1 MAELADYNILL
12 IPAFAEILMAEDIPD
27 RVRELRFD
35 ALRQLQG
42 HLGFYQQRG
51 YLPMLLSR
59 IAEKKAEMI
68 LTATSKTEMDKL
80 LKPRCPHY
88 DGNRFVPD
96 EYSVPEEE
104 LICWSETSFL
114 GPLNEIGYSRYMEVF
129 RQVFPEESEQIF
141 SSAEAAY
148 G

>member
-12 IPAFAEILMAEDIPD
+12 IPAFAEILMAENVPD
-27 RVRELRFD
+27 RVRGPRFD
-35 ALRQLQG
+35 ALRQLKG
-42 HLGFYQQRG
+42 HLDFYQKRG
-51 YLPMLLSR
+51 YLPKLLSG

-68 LTATSKTEMDKL
+68 LAATSKTEMDKL
-80 LKPRCPHY
+80 LKPRCPYY

-96 EYSVPEEE
+96 EYNVPEEE

-129 RQVFPEESEQIF
+129 RQIFPEVSEQLF
-141 SSAEAAY
+141 SSAEATY